1 MSQELEQN
9 QMDQFERLLELSFL
23 RERRKQMKKRL
34 QFEERDIERL
44 KLPKIEYRK
53 GIKFQLDNSYNYDR
67 IKFREANQILDAQRQ
82 AKVQKIKNITMF
94 IILIIIAL
102 AAIIY
107 YFSK

>member
-94 IILIIIAL
+94 TILIIIAL
-102 AAIIY
+102 VAIIY

>member
-1 MSQELEQN
+1 MSQEIEQN

-23 RERRKQMKKRL
+23 RERRKQMKRRL
-34 QFEERDIERL
+34 QFEERSIERL

-53 GIKFQLDNSYNYDR
+53 GVKFQLDNSYNYDR
-67 IKFREANQILDAQRQ
+67 IKFREATQILEAQRQ

-94 IILIIIAL
+94 TILIIIAL

>member
-1 MSQELEQN
+1 MSQEQEQN

-44 KLPKIEYRK
+44 KRPKIEYRK

-67 IKFREANQILDAQRQ
+67 IKFRDATQILEAKRQ

-94 IILIIIAL
+94 TILIIIAL
-102 AAIIY
+102 AVIIY

>member
-23 RERRKQMKKRL
+23 REKRKQMKL
-34 QFEERDIERL
+34 RL
-44 KLPKIEYRK
+44 KQEENSIQRLISADLEPTIKYQRK
-53 GIKFQLDNSYNYDR
+53 RQLVVHDDFKFS
-67 IKFREANQILDAQRQ
+67 EAEAILASKRQ
-82 AKVQKIKNITMF
+82 AKAQKIKNITMF
-94 IILIIIAL
+94 TILIIIAL

>member
-1 MSQELEQN
+1 
-9 QMDQFERLLELSFL
+9 MDQFERLMELSFL

-53 GIKFQLDNSYNYDR
+53 GVKFQLDNSYNYDR
-67 IKFREANQILDAQRQ
+67 IKFKDATQILEAKRQ
-82 AKVQKIKNITMF
+82 AKVQKIKNFTMF
-94 IILIIIAL
+94 TILIIIAL

>member
-9 QMDQFERLLELSFL
+9 RMEQFERLLELSFL

-53 GIKFQLDNSYNYDR
+53 GVKFQLDNSSNYDR
-67 IKFREANQILDAQRQ
+67 IKFRDATQILEAQHQ
-82 AKVQKIKNITMF
+82 AKVQKIKNITMY
-94 IILIIIAL
+94 IVLIIISL
-102 AAIIY
+102 AVIIY

>member
-9 QMDQFERLLELSFL
+9 QMDQFERLMELSFL

-53 GIKFQLDNSYNYDR
+53 GVKFQLDNSYNYDR

-94 IILIIIAL
+94 TILIIIAL
-102 AAIIY
+102 VAIIY
-107 YFSK
+107 YFSR

>member
-94 IILIIIAL
+94 TILIIIAL

>member
-1 MSQELEQN
+1 MSKELEQN

-53 GIKFQLDNSYNYDR
+53 GVKFQLDNSYNYDR
-67 IKFREANQILDAQRQ
+67 IKFKDATQILEAKRQ

-94 IILIIIAL
+94 TILIIIAL
-102 AAIIY
+102 VAIIY

>member
-9 QMDQFERLLELSFL
+9 QMDQFERLMELSFL

-53 GIKFQLDNSYNYDR
+53 GVKFQLDNSYNYDR
-67 IKFREANQILDAQRQ
+67 IKFKDATQILEAKRQ

-94 IILIIIAL
+94 TILIIIAL
-102 AAIIY
+102 VAIIY

>member
-23 RERRKQMKKRL
+23 RERRKQMKL
-34 QFEERDIERL
+34 RL
-44 KLPKIEYRK
+44 KQEENSIQRLISADLEPTIKYQRK
-53 GIKFQLDNSYNYDR
+53 RQLAVHDEFKYSEGDV
-67 IKFREANQILDAQRQ
+67 ILASRRQ

-94 IILIIIAL
+94 TILIIIAL

>member
-1 MSQELEQN
+1 MSKDIEQN
-9 QMDQFERLLELSFL
+9 QMDQFERLLQLSFL

-44 KLPKIEYRK
+44 KRPKIEYRK

-67 IKFREANQILDAQRQ
+67 IKFRDATQILEAKRQ

-94 IILIIIAL
+94 TILIIIAL
-102 AAIIY
+102 AVTIY

>member
-9 QMDQFERLLELSFL
+9 QMDQFERLMELSFL

-53 GIKFQLDNSYNYDR
+53 GVKFQLDNSYNYDR
-67 IKFREANQILDAQRQ
+67 IKFKDATQILEAKRQ
-82 AKVQKIKNITMF
+82 AKAQKIKNITMF
-94 IILIIIAL
+94 TILIIIAL
-102 AAIIY
+102 VAIIY

>member
-9 QMDQFERLLELSFL
+9 QMDQFERLMELSFL

-94 IILIIIAL
+94 TILIIIAL

>member
-23 RERRKQMKKRL
+23 RERRKQMKQRL

-94 IILIIIAL
+94 TILIIIAL

>member
-1 MSQELEQN
+1 MSQDIEQN
-9 QMDQFERLLELSFL
+9 QMDQFERLLQLSFL

-44 KLPKIEYRK
+44 KRPKIEYRK

-67 IKFREANQILDAQRQ
+67 IKFRDATQILEAKRQ

-94 IILIIIAL
+94 TILIIIAL
-102 AAIIY
+102 AVTIY

>member
-9 QMDQFERLLELSFL
+9 QMDQFERFLELSFL

-94 IILIIIAL
+94 TILIIIAL
-102 AAIIY
+102 VAIIY

>member
-53 GIKFQLDNSYNYDR
+53 GVKFQLDNSYNYDR

-94 IILIIIAL
+94 TILIIIAL

>member
-9 QMDQFERLLELSFL
+9 QMDQFERLMELSFL

-53 GIKFQLDNSYNYDR
+53 GVKFQLDNSYNYDR

-94 IILIIIAL
+94 TILIIIAL

>member
-1 MSQELEQN
+1 
-9 QMDQFERLLELSFL
+9 MDQFERLMELSFL

-53 GIKFQLDNSYNYDR
+53 GVKFQLDNSYNYDR
-67 IKFREANQILDAQRQ
+67 IKFKDATQILEAKRQ

-94 IILIIIAL
+94 TILIIIAL

>member
-1 MSQELEQN
+1 MSKELEQN

-67 IKFREANQILDAQRQ
+67 INFKDATQILEANRQ

-94 IILIIIAL
+94 TILIIIAL
-102 AAIIY
+102 VAIIY